1 MTRRR
6 IFGFALSSL
15 ALVAA
20 LAGVRL
26 ALEPSESLPP
36 EVDLSPA
43 ARERL
48 AARAR
53 ASEVGVE
60 RLRAELAGLDVLLV
74 GEEHFYRE
82 PPAFLCGLLAA
93 VEGRRAVLL
102 LELPAG
108 TQPMVDEW
116 VQTGSSP
123 ALAAA
128 IRQGD
133 ALPYGEILGWA
144 HRNRHRLSGVV
155 AMDEDRARIV
165 WNRTLLRDT
174 RNETMAQAVLR
185 ARREH
190 PGDLAVAYGGQMHML
205 LAGRY
210 RYDREDRTPAGA
222 RLLRAGVPRERLRS
236 VLLTGTGR
244 APVGDAWPGPGV
256 LALSGPIGD
265 EPWPYFVD
273 DAVFGAATGRE
284 LFDHLVDLGPLSRAP
299 E

>member
-1 MTRRR
+1 MTRRHR
-6 IFGFALSSL
+6 IALALSPL
-15 ALVAA
+15 ALLAA
-20 LAGVRL
+20 LVGVRL
-26 ALEPSESLPP
+26 ALEPKESLPP

-74 GEEHFYRE
+74 GEEHFHRE
-82 PPAFLCGLLAA
+82 PPALLCGLLEA
-93 VEGRRAVLL
+93 VEGRRVVLL

-108 TQPMVDEW
+108 TQAMVDEW
-116 VQTGSSP
+116 VETGSSP

-190 PGDLAVAYGGQMHML
+190 PADLAVAYGGQMHML

-222 RLLRAGVPRERLRS
+222 RLLRAGVPRARLRS
-236 VLLTGTGR
+236 VLLSGAGK
-244 APVGDAWPGPGV
+244 APVSDAWPGPGV
-256 LALSGPIGD
+256 LALSGPVGE
-265 EPWPYFVD
+265 EPWPYFID
-273 DAVFGAATGRE
+273 EAVFGAATGRE
-284 LFDHLVDLGPLSRAP
+284 LFDHFVHLGQLSRVL